1 MNAKTSE
8 ALNNIN
14 DLIRDLEADL
24 IISEGQSTDDA
35 KSLIPTP
42 RLSPSEVSPQPKQV
56 MKAVKKEKQPKKSA
70 PIDPV
75 AENQSDISKLDL
87 RVGKITKA
95 WTHEKADKL
104 YCEEIDVGEENAR
117 LVASG
122 LRSHYKLEEM
132 QNRLVVVLCN
142 LKPRNMLG
150 FRSHGM
156 VMCAATTLDN
166 GEEKVRFVEP
176 PLNAKIGERV
186 AFEGLSGE
194 PWTPAQIEKK
204 KVLDKIGS
212 DMRTGSDGVAKYKDC
227 LFSTSAGPCTAPEIV
242 NGVIR

>member
-1 MNAKTSE
+1 MTHYCLLSCVCVH
-8 ALNNIN
+8 
-14 DLIRDLEADL
+14 
-24 IISEGQSTDDA
+24 
-35 KSLIPTP
+35 
-42 RLSPSEVSPQPKQV
+42 RL
-56 MKAVKKEKQPKKSA
+56 
-70 PIDPV
+70 
-75 AENQSDISKLDL
+75 KLL
-87 RVGKITKA
+87 GR
-95 WTHEKADKL
+95 L

-176 PLNAKIGERV
+176 PLNAKVR
-186 AFEGLSGE
+186 
-194 PWTPAQIEKK
+194 
-204 KVLDKIGS
+204 
-212 DMRTGSDGVAKYKDC
+212 
-227 LFSTSAGPCTAPEIV
+227 
-242 NGVIR
+242 